1 MHENASITCAIAETE
16 MSFSIVLS
24 MQPRTGGGGGASRED
39 LIGGI
44 AKDME
49 DRWVGGWVGGWVSGH
64 EWMRHETYPML
75 PRYPLVRSFVLL
87 NMSDRLSSSEQL
99 FRFSMIF
106 VLPVC
111 LF

>member
-1 MHENASITCAIAETE
+1 MEHIKKTETIEDSPRASEKSGRWHVVPVLHGEFPYNPRHVPLVQKKTIPRLETKQVFGMHENANITCAIADTE

-49 DRWVGGWVGGWVSGH
+49 DR
-64 EWMRHETYPML
+64 
-75 PRYPLVRSFVLL
+75 
-87 NMSDRLSSSEQL
+87 
-99 FRFSMIF
+99 
-106 VLPVC
+106 
-111 LF
+111 

>member
-1 MHENASITCAIAETE
+1 MTTRICLFHCGDKQPANDPPPVLTRITILRENEKKNTWNKKKVFGMHENANITCAIAETE

-49 DRWVGGWVGGWVSGH
+49 DR
-64 EWMRHETYPML
+64 
-75 PRYPLVRSFVLL
+75 
-87 NMSDRLSSSEQL
+87 
-99 FRFSMIF
+99 
-106 VLPVC
+106 
-111 LF
+111 